1 MRGCGT
7 KTDGKAIEINRD
19 IKKGGGWAS
28 AGVTMQ
34 KKCQVGFDKWDV
46 LPKNV
51 QLGSE
56 MDTRIKIYLG
66 LEDFSKING
75 VSR

>member
-1 MRGCGT
+1 MWD
-7 KTDGKAIEINRD
+7 KNRR
-19 IKKGGGWAS
+19 KGHRDQQRHKEGWGWAS

-56 MDTRIKIYLG
+56 MDSRIKIYLG